1 MIVIN
6 IPVDCEVSLP
16 PEPRPRPKLDNAA
29 PSLQESSAA
38 SSGSITPLSGS
49 DSSTRRL
56 SRRVQSMAVAHLVR
70 GDSPKPSQVV
80 ASSSP
85 ASSSTSDLKALKY
98 DLPADITAPPFA
110 QPSKDVDRDL
120 ARLYEAVSG
129 ARRIAVICGA
139 GISVSAPAN
148 IPDFRSAHGLFK
160 KLKEKHPTAGLSSG
174 KDLFDARL
182 FSSESTSA
190 LFYSM
195 VAELK
200 RLADEAEPTIFHRFL
215 KRLDDEGRLQR
226 VYTQNIDGLEEKAGL
241 TFGLGEAGD
250 STTTVRAL
258 GKRKRLGSASFS
270 RSKSDSHLLF
280 SQRQQEQDKQNR
292 PMFPRTIPLHG
303 TLQTLTCALCNHKLM
318 LGNTVHHKA
327 DHRDMS
333 PFSREGSASLGHEES
348 KHAMELLQNG
358 EAVPCPRCQTADEV
372 RTSNGMRSRGVGRMK
387 VDIVLYGGQNEG
399 AERVGQ
405 CLQRDILGLRDPNE
419 PPVPESAAETRA
431 RERREAKEAAKLKL
445 EIQQQQQMEL
455 KQERERAQADLS
467 VDSEG
472 MVDSELGTLMP
483 AEDSKDDIL
492 ARAFAE
498 EGDGDHSVP
507 SNAQSARSITNTERV
522 TAAKK
527 KATRPPRLKPLP
539 PDLLIVAGTSLKVP
553 GTKRIVREFAKA
565 CHAQDEWLIYSSEDE
580 DESSTAEDGSGKKA
594 KATRNEPNKDRRSNG
609 PADKLDVDEG
619 EVDEDEEPEIH
630 NPNCPIRT
638 ILFNYDFPN
647 PAREWEDV
655 FDVWIQG
662 DLQRA
667 ALSLFPRKKVDDDA
681 PAEAKAIEQIVGSH
695 TWDKFK
701 DYLEEQRK
709 LAKKEKKK
717 ATVASSCIANP
728 GNRKGKMGRTMSAA
742 AKMEGVGVA
751 SCTDST
757 PTLAATLL
765 QTQSGKAAAAAAAAR
780 SKAAKARSRSESPA
794 KKRAGTTANSGA
806 KRTLTGANGQG
817 LRRSNSKTS
826 NPFLAA
832 ATSNADVEIINISDD
847 DEEINEEER
856 SGRSQSKQ
864 RDGGTWNKRRKEQL
878 SAVTEVESDATI
890 EIITISEDD
899 DESLQRSQGK
909 ERDGGTFKRRKEQ
922 LPSSCRKTGMAAP
935 RFKTRSLSRS
945 VTMPESQSSQQQLM
959 VLSENAAVGNRTTR
973 LNVKDVAVG
982 VKSLT
987 VYGAI
992 STAASVKGR
1001 PQRSLAISAAAATTP
1016 AGARSMSWT
1025 RTQSETAACL

>member
-6 IPVDCEVSLP
+6 ISTDGNVSLP
-16 PEPRPRPKLDNAA
+16 PEPRPRPTLYSAAA
-29 PSLQESSAA
+29 PPSDNSSS
-38 SSGSITPLSGS
+38 SSGSTTPLSNTGS
-49 DSSTRRL
+49 SSRRL
-56 SRRVQSMAVAHLVR
+56 SRRVQSMAVANLLR
-70 GDSPKPSQVV
+70 DGSPKPTKSA
-80 ASSSP
+80 ASHSTVS
-85 ASSSTSDLKALKY
+85 SSSTSDLKALKY
-98 DLPADITAPPFA
+98 DLPADIAVPPFA

-120 ARLYEAVSG
+120 ARLYEAVSS

-139 GISVSAPAN
+139 GISVSSPAN

-258 GKRKRLGSASFS
+258 GKRKRLGSAAFS

-280 SQRQQEQDKQNR
+280 AQKQQDQEEQKAFAQK

-318 LGNTVHHKA
+318 LGNTVHHQP
-327 DHRDMS
+327 DYRDMS
-333 PFSREGSASLGHEES
+333 PSSREGSASLGHEES
-348 KHAMELLQNG
+348 KHAMDLLQNG
-358 EAVPCPRCQTADEV
+358 EPVPCPRCQTADEV
-372 RTSNGMRSRGVGRMK
+372 RTSNNMRSRGVGRMK

-431 RERREAKEAAKLKL
+431 RERKEAKEAAKLEL
-445 EIQQQQQMEL
+445 EMRQQQLTTVKEEEN
-455 KQERERAQADLS
+455 KIKADTS

-472 MVDSELGTLMP
+472 VVDLELSSLLPTQ
-483 AEDSKDDIL
+483 DSKDDIL
-492 ARAFAE
+492 ARAFAD
-498 EGDGDHSVP
+498 DGDDKSTGGSSVGP
-507 SNAQSARSITNTERV
+507 SILSSQPATASARSITIAEPIMPP
-522 TAAKK
+522 KK

-580 DESSTAEDGSGKKA
+580 DESSTAEDGPGKKRAKGAKAAGDKSGK
-594 KATRNEPNKDRRSNG
+594 NRRVNG
-609 PADKLDVDEG
+609 AAGDIADDDE
-619 EVDEDEEPEIH
+619 DEDEEHEIH
-630 NPNCPIRT
+630 DPTCPIRT

-667 ALSLFPRKKVDDDA
+667 ALSLFPPKQVDDDA

-695 TWDKFK
+695 TWAKFK

-709 LAKKEKKK
+709 LVKKEKKK
-717 ATVASSCIANP
+717 AAVAATAGSLGS
-728 GNRKGKMGRTMSAA
+728 RKGKLGRTVSAA
-742 AKMEGVGVA
+742 AKVESAGMA
-751 SCTDST
+751 SSAEST
-757 PTLAATLL
+757 PAPEASS
-765 QTQSGKAAAAAAAAR
+765 QADAGKAAARA
-780 SKAAKARSRSESPA
+780 KAAKARSRSESPV
-794 KKRAGTTANSGA
+794 KKHPAVVKNGA
-806 KRTLTGANGQG
+806 ANGSKSNG
-817 LRRSNSKTS
+817 LKRSTSKKS
-826 NPFLAA
+826 NPFLANSESSSTTVSVDIPTIA
-832 ATSNADVEIINISDD
+832 EEGED
-847 DEEINEEER
+847 DER
-856 SGRSQSKQ
+856 PG
-864 RDGGTWNKRRKEQL
+864 
-878 SAVTEVESDATI
+878 
-890 EIITISEDD
+890 
-899 DESLQRSQGK
+899 RSQGK
-909 ERDGGTFKRRKEQ
+909 DRDDGTRHNKRRKEQ
-922 LPSSCRKTGMAAP
+922 LPSSATEKLAAPSSTQRKTGW
-935 RFKTRSLSRS
+935 SRS
-945 VTMPESQSSQQQLM
+945 VTLPEASPQLT
-959 VLSENAAVGNRTTR
+959 VLSENQTVSNRGAR
-973 LNVKDVAVG
+973 KGKRELSLKDVGVG
-982 VKSLT
+982 VKPST
-987 VYGAI
+987 VYATGVGRGGRAK
-992 STAASVKGR
+992 TVAGRKG
-1001 PQRSLAISAAAATTP
+1001 
-1016 AGARSMSWT
+1016 WT